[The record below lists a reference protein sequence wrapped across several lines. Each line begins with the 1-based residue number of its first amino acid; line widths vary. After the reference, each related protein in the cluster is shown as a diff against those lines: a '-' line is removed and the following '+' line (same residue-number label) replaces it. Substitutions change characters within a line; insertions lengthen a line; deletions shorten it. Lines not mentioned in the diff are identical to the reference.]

1 MDPQFN
7 PDGLN
12 DDAFAM
18 ALDHQLTT
26 LQELPDSF
34 AKELVKNEYPIK
46 SEMIKMDQ
54 AGSSEPATMVKKP
67 IDSNTEGLIKLMDQ
81 LDPVLSWE
89 LLGQKIL
96 SKYSMFEDALERAR

>member
-7 PDGLN
+7 PEGLN

-46 SEMIKMDQ
+46 SEMSSIKMD
-54 AGSSEPATMVKKP
+54 AGSSEPAAVKKP